1 MLKLKGDELME
12 TLGIDPGPRV
22 GLILNALL
30 GEVLEE
36 PKNNDHEY
44 LIKRAKKLQGL
55 SDEELKQLNPDV
67 KFYDEER
74 KRNLHRV
81 SPGDDA

>member
-1 MLKLKGDELME
+1 MLKLKGDELMK
-12 TLGIDPGPRV
+12 LLDIMPGPRV

-44 LIKRAKKLQGL
+44 LVKRARELQKS
-55 SDEELKQLNPDV
+55 SDGELKQLNPDV

-81 SPGDDA
+81 NPSDDA